1 MDQHVSLPPHPFL
14 TRDAASLGISRR
26 RVDSDEFRRIFDGV
40 VVVSTVPDTIAVR
53 SRAALLVAPEGAAI
67 SHWTAARLWGGIVP
81 DDEWTHVALMHD
93 VRLRVGGIRPHRF
106 RHLLD
111 VRRWQGIRL
120 TSPLQTFCHLARHL
134 GLVDLV
140 VLGDSLVRKG
150 RFSPAD
156 VISYATAWEGQR
168 RAEAVAAARLVR
180 SHVDSRPE
188 STLRLLMVLA
198 GFPEPEV
205 DIRIHDDEGHLLF
218 RLDLGY
224 RTVRVAIEYDGRW
237 HGTAE
242 RTAHDAAR
250 RAHLGE
256 SEGWRFIVVTADE
269 LYGGTEALL
278 ERLSCELAAAGLALP
293 RTRSDA
299 WRAHFRVLRTAA

>member
-1 MDQHVSLPPHPFL
+1 MNRPGPPPLHPFL

-26 RVDSDEFRRIFDGV
+26 RVDGPEFRRIFDGV
-40 VVVSTVPDTIAVR
+40 VVASAVPDTVAVR
-53 SRAALLVAPEGAAI
+53 SRGALLVAPVGAAV

-81 DDEWTHVALMHD
+81 DDEWTHVALMRD
-93 VRLRVGGIRPHRF
+93 VRFRVGGIRPHRF
-106 RHLLD
+106 RHALD
-111 VRRWQGIRL
+111 VRWWQGIRV

-140 VLGDSLVRKG
+140 VLGDSLVRKA
-150 RFSPAD
+150 RFSTAD
-156 VISYATAWEGQR
+156 LVAYATSWEGQR

-180 SHVDSRPE
+180 EHVDSRPE

-205 DIRIHDDEGHLLF
+205 DIRIHDEQGRLLF
-218 RLDLGY
+218 RIDLGY
-224 RTVRVAIEYDGRW
+224 RNVRIAVEYDGRW
-237 HGTAE
+237 HATADQAE
-242 RTAHDAAR
+242 HDAAR
-250 RAHLGE
+250 RGHLAT

-278 ERLSCELAAAGLALP
+278 ERLTTELVAAGLP
-293 RTRSDA
+293 CTRSDA
-299 WRAHFRVLRTAA
+299 WRAHFRVTRIAA